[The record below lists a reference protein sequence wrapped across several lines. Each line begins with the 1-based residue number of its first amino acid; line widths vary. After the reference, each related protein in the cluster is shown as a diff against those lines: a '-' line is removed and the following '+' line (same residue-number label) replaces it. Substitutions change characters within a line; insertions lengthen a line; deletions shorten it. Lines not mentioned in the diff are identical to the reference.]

1 MRRIKKYFLLLI
13 GAICLISLV
22 ALPAQR
28 AAAEDVPWPSD
39 TSKAITALDVNI
51 LATCF
56 GNMKGGGYVYSKDL
70 DDNKK
75 GNNSIIAHGKV
86 QSGISSYDGD
96 GGTMNCTSLSN
107 ASIKEI
113 FKAAGYTQGS
123 LYGIFCDGTGL
134 AECSGG
140 SDQKTKIDYKA
151 THDALVKAAPLTNAW
166 KYYLTSRVLHDQCG
180 YEDRGTGVSSGD
192 MGASDATAKVV
203 TSNGSIEDHV
213 YRLKDTG
220 KRVYPMP
227 ITEFSEDGTTCKDLV
242 SFLSGSWADE
252 YAAYIK
258 GLGLSGNNNGGGGN
272 KDGDNNN
279 GGGGNDGENKGDDE
293 EQCKIDYLGWIL
305 CPIINILGDISDG
318 AQKQL
323 EQFLHLS
330 NEAIISDRSE
340 SSPYAYWSRIRD
352 YANVLFV
359 IAFLVIIYSQL
370 TGHGIDNY
378 GIKRMLP
385 KLVVGIILVNVSFY
399 LCGLMVDLSNLI
411 GKSAYQFI
419 AAPKVG
425 DDVPNG
431 SWSQSGNS
439 VTTIVA
445 IATTVTAG
453 LFAMSAILSAL
464 IFICITVV
472 TTVFLLGVREALVIL
487 CVILSPLAFVA
498 MLLPNTENLFK
509 KWWTVFKAT
518 LLVYPTIGLIYG
530 ASSLAAG
537 ILQGSVSDLDGTDT
551 VRVIKQVLAAV
562 LMFAPLLAVP
572 KLIAAAMA
580 VGGIASMVGRL
591 QDRANKFLNDRAQSK
606 LDSST
611 YGQYM
616 KHRKEKKALRDAQ
629 IQGGSFKRRGGLL
642 GLRDRATLRQF
653 RSNRNAGFNKSRFS
667 GDFGDKRSL
676 LGNQALLQEDNERMK
691 AADAWI
697 ASNNFQ
703 SNELMTAATKG
714 IGADGKKISSYQQR
728 AAMRALAPIMTG
740 DQAMQLANATSEF
753 SGSDQDS
760 LRKEA
765 SAAVAQVGAKKA
777 PFLGGKQLEAMRQG
791 SYDQDE
797 AIEYYLKNK
806 ASGAGLAGSD
816 KAGVKA
822 MVDAAQKA
830 QTSGDSSMM
839 DSLVNSR
846 AQVESNSRLKSS
858 VGEGVA
864 SEIERIPYNGK
875 SGGGSGSGGG
885 GNSGGGSGGGS
896 GSGGGGNSG
905 GGSGGGSGSGGGGN
919 SGTLNVPHGGSIPSN
934 SSSSAF
940 SNNSSPSG
948 GGNSGGGSGGGSGS
962 GGGNSNNSGDR
973 GPTIINNYNNQTFT
987 TNTNQTNNFSGNNSG
1002 SSDNGASSP
1011 SASNEFPSQKPARFD
1026 IGKSNSF
1033 NDDYKKPKPPTPP
1046 SAGLA

>member
-203 TSNGSIEDHV
+203 TSSGSIEDHV
-213 YRLKDTG
+213 YRLKDAT
-220 KRVYPMP
+220 KKVYPMP

-272 KDGDNNN
+272 NNGDNGN

-305 CPIINILGDISDG
+305 CPIINTLGTISDE

-359 IAFLVIIYSQL
+359 IAFLAIIYSQL
-370 TGHGIDNY
+370 TGRGIDNY

-385 KLVVGIILVNVSFY
+385 KLIAGIILVNVSFY

-419 AAPKVG
+419 AAPQAG
-425 DDVPNG
+425 EGVPDG
-431 SWSQSGNS
+431 SWSQKGN
-439 VTTIVA
+439 TFTGIVA
-445 IATTVTAG
+445 TATAVTAG

-537 ILQGSVSDLDGTDT
+537 ILQGSVSDLDANNT

-580 VGGIASMVGRL
+580 VGGLASMVGRL

-791 SYDQDE
+791 NYDQDE
-797 AIEYYLKNK
+797 AIEYYLNNK

-830 QTSGDSSMM
+830 QASGDSSMM

-905 GGSGGGSGSGGGGN
+905 GGSGGGSGSGGGN

-934 SSSSAF
+934 SSSS
-940 SNNSSPSG
+940 NSSPSG

-962 GGGNSNNSGDR
+962 GGGNSNNSGNR

-1002 SSDNGASSP
+1002 SSGNGASSP
-1011 SASNEFPSQKPARFD
+1011 SASNEVPSQKPTRLD

>member
-1 MRRIKKYFLLLI
+1 
-13 GAICLISLV
+13 
-22 ALPAQR
+22 
-28 AAAEDVPWPSD
+28 
-39 TSKAITALDVNI
+39 
-51 LATCF
+51 
-56 GNMKGGGYVYSKDL
+56 
-70 DDNKK
+70 
-75 GNNSIIAHGKV
+75 
-86 QSGISSYDGD
+86 
-96 GGTMNCTSLSN
+96 
-107 ASIKEI
+107 
-113 FKAAGYTQGS
+113 
-123 LYGIFCDGTGL
+123 
-134 AECSGG
+134 
-140 SDQKTKIDYKA
+140 
-151 THDALVKAAPLTNAW
+151 
-166 KYYLTSRVLHDQCG
+166 
-180 YEDRGTGVSSGD
+180 
-192 MGASDATAKVV
+192 
-203 TSNGSIEDHV
+203 
-213 YRLKDTG
+213 
-220 KRVYPMP
+220 
-227 ITEFSEDGTTCKDLV
+227 
-242 SFLSGSWADE
+242 
-252 YAAYIK
+252 
-258 GLGLSGNNNGGGGN
+258 
-272 KDGDNNN
+272 
-279 GGGGNDGENKGDDE
+279 
-293 EQCKIDYLGWIL
+293 
-305 CPIINILGDISDG
+305 
-318 AQKQL
+318 
-323 EQFLHLS
+323 
-330 NEAIISDRSE
+330 
-340 SSPYAYWSRIRD
+340 
-352 YANVLFV
+352 
-359 IAFLVIIYSQL
+359 
-370 TGHGIDNY
+370 
-378 GIKRMLP
+378 
-385 KLVVGIILVNVSFY
+385 
-399 LCGLMVDLSNLI
+399 
-411 GKSAYQFI
+411 
-419 AAPKVG
+419 
-425 DDVPNG
+425 
-431 SWSQSGNS
+431 
-439 VTTIVA
+439 
-445 IATTVTAG
+445 
-453 LFAMSAILSAL
+453 
-464 IFICITVV
+464 
-472 TTVFLLGVREALVIL
+472 
-487 CVILSPLAFVA
+487 

-537 ILQGSVSDLDGTDT
+537 ILQGSVSDLDANNT

-580 VGGIASMVGRL
+580 VGGLASMVGRL

-885 GNSGGGSGGGS
+885 
-896 GSGGGGNSG
+896 NSG

-962 GGGNSNNSGDR
+962 GGGGNSNNSGDR

-1011 SASNEFPSQKPARFD
+1011 SASNEVPSQKPTRLD

>member
-203 TSNGSIEDHV
+203 TSSGSIEDHV
-213 YRLKDTG
+213 YRLKDAT
-220 KRVYPMP
+220 KKVYPMP

-791 SYDQDE
+791 NYDQDE
-797 AIEYYLKNK
+797 AIEYYLNNK

-830 QTSGDSSMM
+830 QASGDSSMM

-885 GNSGGGSGGGS
+885 GNSGGRSGGGS

-905 GGSGGGSGSGGGGN
+905 GGSGGGSGSGGGN

-934 SSSSAF
+934 SSSS
-940 SNNSSPSG
+940 NSSPSG

-962 GGGNSNNSGDR
+962 GGGNSNNSGNR

-1002 SSDNGASSP
+1002 SSGNGASSP
-1011 SASNEFPSQKPARFD
+1011 SASNEVPSQKPTRLD

>member
-96 GGTMNCTSLSN
+96 GGTMNCASLSN

-203 TSNGSIEDHV
+203 TSSGSIEDHV
-213 YRLKDTG
+213 YRLKDAT
-220 KRVYPMP
+220 KKVYPMP

-445 IATTVTAG
+445 IATTVAAG

-580 VGGIASMVGRL
+580 VGGLASMVGRL

-703 SNELMTAATKG
+703 SNELMAAATKG

-791 SYDQDE
+791 NYDQDE

-830 QTSGDSSMM
+830 QASGDSSMM

-896 GSGGGGNSG
+896 GSGGG
-905 GGSGGGSGSGGGGN
+905 N

-934 SSSSAF
+934 SSSS
-940 SNNSSPSG
+940 NSSPSG

-962 GGGNSNNSGDR
+962 GGGNSNNSGNR

-1002 SSDNGASSP
+1002 SSGNGASSP
-1011 SASNEFPSQKPARFD
+1011 SASNEVPSQKPARFD